1 MEVLRFANTV
11 PHGGSRC
18 TTADVVVDGV
28 LTPKDTIIF
37 GIFAEILKG
46 DCWDQGEC
54 FNPSRFLDDNECVR
68 QDDHLIP
75 FSIGKR
81 ICPGQTLANVQ
92 LFLYFTRVVQ
102 LFNVRPVDE
111 NNLPQETF
119 TAGIASTPT
128 PFELIFTTRI
138 QSSH

>member
-11 PHGGSRC
+11 PHGGSRS

-28 LTPKDTIIF
+28 LIPKDTIIW

-46 DCWDQGEC
+46 DYWDQGDC
-54 FNPSRFLDDNECVR
+54 FNPSRFLDDNECVK
-68 QDDHLIP
+68 QDEHLIP

-102 LFNVRPVDE
+102 LFNFRPVDE
-111 NNLPQETF
+111 KNLPQETF

-128 PFELIFTTRI
+128 PFELIFTPRI
-138 QSSH
+138 E